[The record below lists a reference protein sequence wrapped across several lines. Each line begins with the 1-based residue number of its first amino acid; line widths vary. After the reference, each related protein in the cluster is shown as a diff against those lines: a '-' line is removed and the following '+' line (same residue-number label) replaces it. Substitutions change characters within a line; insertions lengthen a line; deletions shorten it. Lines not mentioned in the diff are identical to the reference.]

1 MNQNNSILQ
10 RIPLTIKMIILA
22 VGVGIVAGGIL
33 DYFQTKRVRAVFY
46 AELLERLNR
55 HSQEDRIRFDNY
67 VAAHNKAVK
76 LIISQGQFIDY
87 IKKTSF
93 PGDSPR
99 TKYINEIPSWLP
111 QASVLRSLIQIR
123 YALLLDA
130 KGRVREVYQN
140 WPDAPPKSLLKP
152 TNLLIKL
159 SHNENY
165 MTEIDGMPFLITAE
179 TVIDSKGDILAT
191 LMLASPLDSEFLISS
206 LGQVPHENLIALAE
220 GEKKQVMATNKP
232 DIIPIGT
239 PLSSLEGRYIVT
251 GKTFFDE
258 GASDLILQFTS
269 LISVDETESIIQP
282 LTASS
287 RKQRAALVFILILS
301 FSLVITSIT
310 RHIHELTQYVLN
322 FSQQIFGKD
331 LKTAH
336 RGDELVALRNE
347 FHNFIN
353 EIIQSRNSLIEKAS
367 ELTKSEERYRL
378 LFQKSPVGIFHYTT
392 DLHITDC
399 NDRFIEILQSTREK
413 LIGLD
418 MKALKDQSVL
428 PAIRD
433 AIEGRDGIHEGFY
446 RTTTSSAEIWISMK
460 TAPIFD
466 SEGRITGG
474 IGIVEDIT
482 GRKKMDGELKSKI
495 EELEKFYGMAV
506 GRELRM
512 KELKEEIA
520 GLKTELS
527 GYKKDNA
534 SS

>member
-1 MNQNNSILQ
+1 
-10 RIPLTIKMIILA
+10 MIILT

-46 AELLERLNR
+46 AQLIERLNR
-55 HSQEDRIRFDNY
+55 QSQEDRIRFDNY
-67 VAAHNKAVK
+67 IATHNKAVK

-87 IKKTSF
+87 IKKVSF
-93 PGDSPR
+93 GGDLQR

-140 WPDAPPKSLLKP
+140 WPDAPPKSLMKP

-179 TVIDSKGDILAT
+179 TVIDSKGDTLAT
-191 LMLASPLDSEFLISS
+191 LMLASPLDSEFLVSS
-206 LGQVPHENLIALAE
+206 LGQTPHENLIALAG
-220 GEKKQVMATNKP
+220 GEKKQIMAINKP
-232 DIIPIGT
+232 ELIPLGT
-239 PLSSLEGRYIVT
+239 TLDSLKGRYIIT
-251 GKTFFDE
+251 GKSFFDE
-258 GASDLILQFTS
+258 GASDLLLQFTS
-269 LISVDETESIIQP
+269 FISVSETEALIK
-282 LTASS
+282 AVVSS
-287 RKQRAALVFILILS
+287 NRQQRILIVFILILFFS
-301 FSLVITSIT
+301 FIGTYIT
-310 RHIHELTQYVLN
+310 RHIRRLAQYVLN
-322 FSQQIFGKD
+322 FSEQTLGIKSEDIQ
-331 LKTAH
+331 
-336 RGDELVALRNE
+336 RGDELYILKEQFQRLTKDIV
-347 FHNFIN
+347 
-353 EIIQSRNSLIEKAS
+353 QSRS
-367 ELTKSEERYRL
+367 ELSRSEEQYRL

-392 DLHITDC
+392 NLRITDC
-399 NDRFIEILQSTREK
+399 NERFVEILQSTREK

-418 MKALKDQSVL
+418 MKTLKDQSVL

-433 AIEGRDGIHEGFY
+433 AIEGRDGIYEGLY
-446 RTTTSSAEIWISMK
+446 RTTTSSAEIWVSIK

-482 GRKKMDGELKSKI
+482 ERKKMDEELKSKI

-506 GRELRM
+506 GRELKM
-512 KELKEEIA
+512 KELKEELA
-520 GLKTELS
+520 RLKTELENS
-527 GYKKDNA
+527 RQ
-534 SS
+534 SHQ